1 MPPRR
6 TAPLLLTCLG
16 AVSFAAPSAQ
26 AGGGSGTWS
35 VREGV
40 RLYDVS
46 FSSTTKNGRLR
57 PDLLVEGRATGAP
70 RTLVLSVAVCRAGA
84 PTCRIEASRRVRF
97 VRRPR
102 TLIGWTVPLRGA
114 RTITRVRFRLA
125 RAGAKASAG
134 TMTLSLPAA
143 AWTVKGFLPGLFVRE
158 SKTVLVDAMSF
169 RADPLAGGGAAV
181 AAKATVRT
189 PNAFALAA
197 GVGACGDFVG
207 CPLPGADRTFS
218 MVPRAAN
225 DLSMTATLPA
235 PPAGTSRVRFRGDGG
250 VTPSPFLSFLLP
262 WPT

>member
-6 TAPLLLTCLG
+6 SAPILLACLG
-16 AVSFAAPSAQ
+16 LVSFAAPAAQ
-26 AGGGSGTWS
+26 AAGASGAWS
-35 VREGV
+35 IREGV
-40 RLYDVS
+40 RLFDVS
-46 FSSTTKNGRLR
+46 FSSTTKDGRLR
-57 PDLLVEGRATGAP
+57 PDLLVLGRATGAP
-70 RTLVLSVAVCRAGA
+70 RTLVLSVAVCRTGS
-84 PTCRIEASRRVRF
+84 PTCRTEASRRVRF

-102 TLIGWTVPLRGA
+102 TLIGWTVPLRSA
-114 RTITRVRFRLA
+114 SKITRVRYRLA
-125 RAGAKASAG
+125 RAGAKAAGG
-134 TMTLSLPAA
+134 TMTLSLPAT

-158 SKTVLVDAMSF
+158 SKTVFVDAVSF

-189 PNAFALAA
+189 PSAFDVEA

-218 MVPRAAN
+218 MIPGAAN